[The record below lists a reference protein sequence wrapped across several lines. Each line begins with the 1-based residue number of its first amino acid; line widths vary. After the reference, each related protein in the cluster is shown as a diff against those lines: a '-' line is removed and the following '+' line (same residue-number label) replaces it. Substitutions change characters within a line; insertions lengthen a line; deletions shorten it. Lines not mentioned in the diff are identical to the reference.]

1 MSRSIEFCNLKVHD
15 VNKMFK
21 QMNMGGRN
29 CNGTVVGIDL
39 ENNRMSNIRNQL
51 HCEIIQKRNELE
63 NQMLRRVIEE
73 NDIPSFAYDGFYSDM

>member
-1 MSRSIEFCNLKVHD
+1 MKVAD

-29 CNGTVVGIDL
+29 CNGTLVGIDL
-39 ENNRMSNIRNQL
+39 ENSRMSNLRNQL

-63 NQMLRRVIEE
+63 NEMLQRVIME